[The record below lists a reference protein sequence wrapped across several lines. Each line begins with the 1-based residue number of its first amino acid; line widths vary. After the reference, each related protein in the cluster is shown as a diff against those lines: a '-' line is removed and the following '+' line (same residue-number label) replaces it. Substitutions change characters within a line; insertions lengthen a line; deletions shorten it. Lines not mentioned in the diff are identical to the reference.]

1 MKRSTVLIALILGAV
16 LIIIMIGPFGS
27 RIIPEM
33 ASGSRSV
40 PGDGSISQSEV
51 QSSTVARDDIRPTWE
66 TEAISRS
73 KELMSFPNPAVTNL
87 IELLDVH
94 AGSGWMKTHAL
105 NDACF
110 FSVLFS
116 IVSDWQRTDAEDDK
130 EMLRLMKA
138 DATIESDFKRVELVV
153 EKMSKQW
160 NPLIDFYFFAC
171 SNHFALNYGITDATF
186 TEKIRETDFG
196 RTRPNF
202 P

>member
-51 QSSTVARDDIRPTWE
+51 QSSTVSRDDIRPTWE

>member
-1 MKRSTVLIALILGAV
+1 MKRSTVLIPLILGAV

-27 RIIPEM
+27 RTIPEM
-33 ASGSRSV
+33 ASGTRSV
-40 PGDGSISQSEV
+40 PGDGSIIQSDG
-51 QSSTVARDDIRPTWE
+51 QASTMARDDIRPTWE
-66 TEAISRS
+66 SEAISRS

-87 IELLDVH
+87 VELLDVH

-110 FSVLFS
+110 FSVLFTQ
-116 IVSDWQRTDAEDDK
+116 VHDWQRTEAEDDK

-138 DATIESDFKRVELVV
+138 DATSESDLKRVELAV
-153 EKMSKQW
+153 EEISKHW

-171 SNHFALNYGITDATF
+171 SNHFALNYGITDAAF

-196 RTRPNF
+196 RTRPIF

>member
-1 MKRSTVLIALILGAV
+1 MKRSTVLVALILGAV

-27 RIIPEM
+27 RTIPEM

-40 PGDGSISQSEV
+40 SGDGSIIQSEV
-51 QSSTVARDDIRPTWE
+51 QSSTMARDDIRPTWE

-138 DATIESDFKRVELVV
+138 DATSESDLKRVELVV
-153 EKMSKQW
+153 EEMSKKW
-160 NPLIDFYFFAC
+160 TPLSDFYFFAC

-196 RTRPNF
+196 RTRPIF